1 MDGRGNERRTIRV
14 EIVLVTALG
23 PVQSPALLLH
33 GTSQLPTVTAG
44 SRWVTLIR

>member
-14 EIVLVTALG
+14 EIVPVTALG
-23 PVQSPALLLH
+23 PVQSPFFYTARASCRRL
-33 GTSQLPTVTAG
+33 TAG